1 MIILSIFVYFHIYLV
16 IYFCLF
22 FLYHFI
28 FPYYFP
34 FCFSLYPRFIAST
47 FKGDKVTRQQTFL
60 CWCYGFVLNSTYLFL
75 CLKHFCFFL
84 GFPGSFGPD
93 DCCFQFFSKRLPK
106 NRVMTYQYTDERCTN
121 KAVLFTMR
129 NHAKIC
135 VNPSEQWVKSII
147 ETKQWIHIK
156 TGNSSASEPSEWSS
170 VCFITTS

>member
-1 MIILSIFVYFHIYLV
+1 MMTMMKNPIILVTCVLLLS
-16 IYFCLF
+16 
-22 FLYHFI
+22 
-28 FPYYFP
+28 
-34 FCFSLYPRFIAST
+34 SLAVLAS
-47 FKGDKVTRQQTFL
+47 Q
-60 CWCYGFVLNSTYLFL
+60 S
-75 CLKHFCFFL
+75 
-84 GFPGSFGPD
+84 SFGPD

-156 TGNSSASEPSEWSS
+156 TGNSSASEPSE
-170 VCFITTS
+170 